1 MSVHLKAS
9 QPLERDEFDPVW
21 WTWCGELV
29 EAEEVRDDPG
39 AVDCSECLDLYEDDP
54 PK

>member
-1 MSVHLKAS
+1 MSPHLAAG

-29 EAEEVRDDPG
+29 EAEEVREDP
-39 AVDCSECLDLYEDDP
+39 AVVDCADCLDLYADES
-54 PK
+54 